1 MLSPIGNSYGYYTS
15 SPYATG
21 HTAAAA
27 HTALVNSNHDASLE
41 VQAVAD
47 VPEVFSNEETERVER
62 TPAELSQDRRNA
74 YEIMNSLAPRNAEH
88 LNAPLEFMTKKPF
101 EAAEAR
107 KSTPKKS
114 IDITVQDQVINHLRR
129 PASSFGS
136 DRIRNG
142 YEAFLNAYQTY
153 TNNNRGFHATA

>member
-27 HTALVNSNHDASLE
+27 HTALVNSNHDVSLE
-41 VQAVAD
+41 VTAVSD

-62 TPAELSQDRRNA
+62 TPVELSQDRQNA
-74 YEIMNSLAPRNAEH
+74 YEIMNSLTPRNAAH

-101 EAAEAR
+101 EEAEAHKR
-107 KSTPKKS
+107 TPKKS
-114 IDITVQDQVINHLRR
+114 IDVSVQDEIIDNLHK
-129 PASSFGS
+129 PISSLGS
-136 DRIRNG
+136 ERMRNG
-142 YEAFLNAYQTY
+142 YEAFLNAYHAY
-153 TNNNRGFHATA
+153 TNNNRGFHAMA